1 MPEPTPAAANTRTL
15 HIGDMVEATGLSHRT
30 IRHYD
35 EVGLLPAS
43 TRSEGGFRVYTES
56 DLKRMLVIRSMKPLG
71 FTLEEM
77 GELLDTVDKLAAEPA
92 NETARVKLTEYT
104 QRAITKR
111 DKLALNLE
119 RAESFIADL
128 HTK

>member
-1 MPEPTPAAANTRTL
+1 MPEPTPATANTRTL

-56 DLKRMLVIRSMKPLG
+56 DLQRMLVIRSMKPLG

>member
-1 MPEPTPAAANTRTL
+1 MNEPEPTATNKSTL
-15 HIGDMVEATGLSHRT
+15 HIGDMVEVTGLSHRT

-43 TRSEGGFRVYTES
+43 TRSEGGFRLYTES
-56 DLKRMLVIRSMKPLG
+56 DLQRMLVIRSMKPLG

-77 GELLDTVDKLAAEPA
+77 GELLDTVDILDAEPG
-92 NETARVKLTEYT
+92 NKTARVKLDEYT
-104 QRAITKR
+104 ERAITKR
-111 DKLALNLE
+111 NKLALNLE

>member
-1 MPEPTPAAANTRTL
+1 MDEGTL
-15 HIGDMVEATGLSHRT
+15 LIGDMVEATGLSHRT

-43 TRSEGGFRVYTES
+43 TRSSGGFRIYTPK
-56 DLKRMLVIRSMKPLG
+56 DLQRMLTIRSMKPLG

-77 GELLDTVDKLAAEPA
+77 RELLDTIDTLEANPENAPA
-92 NETARVKLTEYT
+92 RQLLDEYT
-104 QRAITKR
+104 RRAIAKR

-119 RAESFIADL
+119 RAEDFIADL
-128 HTK
+128 RFR

>member
-15 HIGDMVEATGLSHRT
+15 HIGDIVEATGLSHRT
-30 IRHYD
+30 IRYYD

-56 DLKRMLVIRSMKPLG
+56 DLQRMLVIRSMKPLG

-119 RAESFIADL
+119 RAETFIADL